1 MILSYGTDIAVA
13 GVITTAVGAA
23 VFDEP
28 DLDPVPAASPPLPPS
43 VAALMNPPAA
53 VTRQLRRR
61 LSAYGVDAGS
71 EEEWISLTAFMQAAG
86 QHRKTNQCRR
96 FTTNRK
102 GVSWTKFDGCEPRV
116 HGEYNTKKGVFAK
129 AKATA
134 FYMGSSGRCKLRIGN
149 TIARLSPCLRL

>member
-1 MILSYGTDIAVA
+1 MILSYGTDIPVG

-23 VFDEP
+23 VFDKP

-71 EEEWISLTAFMQAAG
+71 EEEWISLTAFMRAAG

-102 GVSWTKFDGCEPRV
+102 GVSWTKFDGCAPRANV
-116 HGEYNTKKGVFAK
+116 EHNTRRA
-129 AKATA
+129 
-134 FYMGSSGRCKLRIGN
+134 SSQKQKRRPS
-149 TIARLSPCLRL
+149 TWEA